1 MKIFFKKHSIFT
13 FLLGNFAWTWLF
25 WFLAIPFREQRLL
38 LTAIVMIGGYGPAI
52 GAVAVLALK
61 DKAKPGLSVKRIA
74 AFLIISLSLLG
85 LFALRYRA
93 GNIPDFETLAE
104 DLTLTLGIL
113 LAVLA
118 ACLAGGW
125 VFSSA
130 FSARPALREFM
141 KTLLPWRLP
150 LGWTLLAIFFYPLL
164 ILFSWGLAGL
174 LDVPVEFPGLWGTP
188 LAKTLPLYAL
198 SFAVTALAQGGNEEP
213 GWRGV
218 MQPELQKSFSPLVSA
233 LIVALFWSLWHL
245 PLYLNGFYT
254 GDLLGG
260 MLGSGIFRILLAIF
274 LAWVYQRSG
283 GNLFLM
289 VILHTSFNLMVNFL
303 PVSDGLLSLL
313 WLLVVIFVVVKDKM
327 WRKLPVGEQA

>member
-1 MKIFFKKHSIFT
+1 MKIFFKKHSILT
-13 FLLGNFAWTWLF
+13 FLLVNFAWTWLF
-25 WFLAIPFREQRLL
+25 WFAAIPFSGQRLL
-38 LTAIVMIGGYGPAI
+38 LTAMVMIGGYGPAI

-61 DKAKPGLSVKRIA
+61 DNVQSHFSMKRTGVFLMA
-74 AFLIISLSLLG
+74 AASLFG

-93 GNIPDFETLAE
+93 GNIPDFEILAE
-104 DLTLTLGIL
+104 DLTLTPGIL

-118 ACLAGGW
+118 ACLVGGW

-130 FSARPALREFM
+130 FSARPAVRGRM
-141 KTLLPWRLP
+141 KTLLPRRLP
-150 LGWTLLAIFFYPLL
+150 AGWTILAIFFYPLL
-164 ILFSWGLAGL
+164 ILFSWGLAAL
-174 LDVPVEFPGLWGTP
+174 LGAPLEFPGLWGAR
-188 LAKTLPLYAL
+188 LVQTLPLYVL

-245 PLYLNGFYT
+245 PLYLNGFYG

-274 LAWVYQRSG
+274 LAWFYQRSG

-313 WLLVVIFVVVKDKM
+313 WLLVVVFVVVKDKM
-327 WRKLPVGEQA
+327 WRKPPVGEQA